1 MKFQSKAYV
10 DFSEE
15 SKFALIFNLLDYPG
29 NHLTVRLTT
38 QTSISIIG
46 TSISTPTT
54 VANEA
59 PEFIPKSVIATATAN
74 SKKLEVPIRQAGPAM
89 L

>member
-15 SKFALIFNLLDYPG
+15 SKFALILDYPG